1 MSSQAVNQVI
11 KDLER
16 LKNPR
21 KASDLQRFFQTGP
34 GGYGEGDLF
43 LGITVPQTRV
53 LARHHA
59 QLSLADIEE
68 LLLSE
73 FHEIRFCAL
82 VILTEQYRKTK
93 NLADKKKI
101 FEFYVRHIKNGA
113 VNNWDLIDVPGS
125 VIAEYLTYIEEPLDI
140 LVRFA
145 KSRILWIRR
154 SAVIFTFPFI
164 RQGTVDP
171 TLVISELLLTDKHD
185 LIHKATGWALREV
198 GKRDISAL
206 RSFLTEN
213 SHKMPRTMLR
223 YAIEKLPESER
234 QKLLRGISQGK

>member
-11 KDLER
+11 QELDR

-53 LARHHA
+53 VARQHA
-59 QLSLADIEE
+59 QLSLAEIEE

-82 VILTEQYRKTK
+82 VILTEQYRKRK
-93 NLADKKKI
+93 NLADKKKF
-101 FEFYVRHIKNGA
+101 FEFYVRQIKNGA

-125 VIAEYLTYIEEPLDI
+125 VIGEYLTHIENSLDVLI
-140 LVRFA
+140 RF
-145 KSRILWIRR
+145 SRSKNIWIRR
-154 SAVIFTFPFI
+154 SSVIFTFPFI
-164 RQGTVDP
+164 RQTDIEP
-171 TLVISELLLTDKHD
+171 TLIISESLITDQHD

-198 GKRDISAL
+198 GKRDITAL
-206 RSFLTEN
+206 RSFLKEN
-213 SHKMPRTMLR
+213 SSIMPRTMLR

-234 QKLLRGISQGK
+234 QKWLRGFSQSN